1 MNPKKILLAC
11 VAGVLFASVAG
22 YSQGGTRPPEKTPTG
37 RFGDPTGIARQYQ
50 SYISGV
56 IKKIGKHE
64 MVLEKTRF
72 GVDTTIKLAPK
83 TKYIH
88 NEKPGKLDDLKA
100 GDLVFVDVKK
110 DKKTGEMSAKK
121 VVSGVTPIS

>member
-1 MNPKKILLAC
+1 MNPGRILITLIAALA
-11 VAGVLFASVAG
+11 FAASA
-22 YSQGGTRPPEKTPTG
+22 YAQGTKGQETPTA
-37 RFGDPTGIARQYQ
+37 RFGNPTGIARKYQ

-56 IKKIGKHE
+56 IKKISKDE
-64 MVLEKTRF
+64 IVLTKTRF
-72 GVDTTIKLAPK
+72 GVDTTIKLRDK

-88 NEKPGKLDDLKA
+88 DEKPGKLDDLKK

-121 VVSGVTPIS
+121 IVSGVTPIS